1 MNQKDR
7 DNVYKQMT
15 IIQNQIQSLLHLYDE
30 WKNYLLNYPSEK
42 TPPVSSSRISIES
55 TYQNYMNQKKQPSL
69 KIDYF
74 SISLKIASILKENG
88 VPMSSKAIFNELVKS
103 GVSTLTY
110 SNLTSNILRKMDS
123 DKTVNVVRAYRGY
136 WQYFRK

>member
-7 DNVYKQMT
+7 DNIYKQMT
-15 IIQNQIQSLLHLYDE
+15 LIQNQIQSLLHLYDE
-30 WKNYLLNYPSEK
+30 WKNYLLNYPNEK
-42 TPPVSSSRISIES
+42 TPHTPNKKINIES
-55 TYQNYMNQKKQPSL
+55 TYQNYMNQKKKPPV

-74 SISLKIASILKENG
+74 SISLKIASLLKENG

-110 SNLTSNILRKMDS
+110 TNLTSNILRKMDS
-123 DKTVNVVRAYRGY
+123 DKAVNVVRAYRGY